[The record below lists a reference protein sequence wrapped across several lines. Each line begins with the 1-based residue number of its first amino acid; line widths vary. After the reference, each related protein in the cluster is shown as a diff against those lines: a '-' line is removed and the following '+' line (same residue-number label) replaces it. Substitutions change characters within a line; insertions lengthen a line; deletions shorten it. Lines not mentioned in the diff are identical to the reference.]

1 MTLEAQQSRLN
12 KERLEDV
19 IRREEKDLSHMKH
32 SFDKCKMDIEV
43 GFYYKSCFNTFRY
56 FISIHMMYI
65 VLSKG
70 FHSNVN
76 TIRSLIL
83 PKQVA
88 VIVW

>member
-43 GFYYKSCFNTFRY
+43 GIIINHVLTHSG
-56 FISIHMMYI
+56 IS
-65 VLSKG
+65 
-70 FHSNVN
+70 
-76 TIRSLIL
+76 
-83 PKQVA
+83 
-88 VIVW
+88 